1 MSKLLSMRTIMLL
14 NQWLNGLFVLY
25 LFIRAPYMLVA
36 CVLPVAFVGPWLNAV
51 IIGYRTAVTPDHLI
65 GRVSSVARNI
75 ALLAQPLGP
84 LAAGLLL
91 GAFGARTTVLVLAV
105 ICVALALFST
115 LSPSIRNSP
124 SLDELDGLAVTAAL
138 A

>member
-1 MSKLLSMRTIMLL
+1 LL

-25 LFIRAPYMLVA
+25 LAVPSPYVLVA

-51 IIGYRTAVTPDHLI
+51 VIGYRTAVTPDHLV

-91 GAFGARTTVLVLAV
+91 AAYSGRVTILVFGG
-105 ICVALALFST
+105 ICVALAVLST
-115 LSPSIRNSP
+115 
-124 SLDELDGLAVTAAL
+124 
-138 A
+138 